1 MCNIQLVINSSTIME
16 IKIIRFLD
24 ISLIHFGIYVWM
36 YIPQLFVCGFSLPSS
51 KSSLLPK
58 WRKTTTTKTNR
69 LILKL
74 YWPVKIIKSKL
85 NLKRLLITRDFYSV
99 LLLLICS
106 TPQTREWSASNSPN
120 SKYQL
125 YNSELFTRTNLQCR
139 LSLQKPNNLADTSC
153 LSYYS
158 ASEHGS
164 KWQDPF
170 HTGLKESDNTL
181 TLFSLILS

>member
-1 MCNIQLVINSSTIME
+1 MCNIQLVINSSTMME
-16 IKIIRFLD
+16 IKIIRLLD
-24 ISLIHFGIYVWM
+24 ISLIHSGVYFWM
-36 YIPQLFVCGFSLPSS
+36 YIPQLSVCGFSLPSS

-58 WRKTTTTKTNR
+58 WRKTTTNR

-106 TPQTREWSASNSPN
+106 TPQTRKWSASNSPN

-125 YNSELFTRTNLQCR
+125 YRTLHGDQFTMSTQFTKTKQPCR
-139 LSLQKPNNLADTSC
+139 YFL
-153 LSYYS
+153 
-158 ASEHGS
+158 
-164 KWQDPF
+164 
-170 HTGLKESDNTL
+170 
-181 TLFSLILS
+181 LILLQRDWAWIKMAGSLPHGPERKW